1 MRTKNTSG
9 VKAFT
14 LRAVAL
20 AALISPSLAL
30 AQSYSPWLPIP
41 GSGSVGVSYVG
52 QSGDSAYVMG
62 DVDVP
67 IVGIT
72 GGAATKYT
80 RDSIGLNLS
89 YGISDSLSVDAA
101 FGHSR
106 ARAGAADRSSG
117 LADSMIGLNWRV
129 LDEYTNRSAP
139 TITLRLAGIIN
150 GDYDGARL
158 AAIGKDASGF
168 QLGII
173 IGRQI
178 TPAFSVWAGAG
189 IENRSN
195 SVPNA
200 TYFDINAAYRIARGL
215 SLSAGYTSKRFGG
228 DLNIAGPGF
237 TPARFQEVREQRDT
251 ARIGL
256 SYAFAANQSL
266 NVSLGK
272 LVNGRNTVKDDSIVG
287 IGYTLGF

>member
-1 MRTKNTSG
+1 MQTKNTSG
-9 VKAFT
+9 VKTFT
-14 LRAVAL
+14 LRALAL
-20 AALISPSLAL
+20 ATLVSPTLAF

-41 GSGSVGVSYVG
+41 GTGSVGLSYVA
-52 QSGDSAYVMG
+52 QRGDSAYVMG

-72 GGAATKYT
+72 GGGATKYN
-80 RDSIGLNLS
+80 RDSFGLNVS
-89 YGISDSLSVDAA
+89 YGVSDSVSMDAA

-106 ARAGAADRSSG
+106 ARVGAADRASG
-117 LADSMIGLNWRV
+117 LTDSTIGVNWRV
-129 LDEYTNRSAP
+129 LDEYSNRSAP

-158 AAIGKDASGF
+158 AAIGKDASGVQF
-168 QLGII
+168 GVI

-178 TPAFSVWAGAG
+178 TPAFSLWAGAG

-200 TYFDINAAYRIARGL
+200 TYFDINAAYRIANGL
-215 SLSAGYTSKRFGG
+215 SLSAGYTSKRYGG

-237 TPARFQEVREQRDT
+237 SPARFQEVREQRDT
-251 ARIGL
+251 ARLGL
-256 SYAFAANQSL
+256 SYAFAANRSL
-266 NVSLGK
+266 NLSVGK
-272 LVNGRNTVKDDSIVG
+272 LVSGRNTVKDDSIVG